1 MEIKR
6 TTKWDGKIKGLHF
19 EGNDL
24 IDENGEV
31 IDLNKHMKAAYADKP
46 FDLSVTA
53 KEEEIVDVDVDVVDI
68 DELSPDY
75 EEE

>member
-6 TTKWDGKIKGLHF
+6 TTKWDGKLKGLHF

-31 IDLNKHMKAAYADKP
+31 IDLNKHMKAAYADRT

-68 DELSPDY
+68 DDLAPDY
-75 EEE
+75 DEE